1 MIIYMPM
8 RVEAVIAMQACAR
21 LGAVH
26 SVVFGGFSAKSLE
39 DRIKDAAAKFVIT
52 ADESVRGGK
61 NIPLKKTVDDAP
73 RRQRPHGGKVVV
85 FRRTGTPVAMTPA
98 RDVWWDDAVSGQS
111 DDCPPRRH
119 ERRRPV
125 IYSLH
130 LRLHRQTQ
138 GYFAYHRRLFAGRS
152 TFHEMGF

>member
-1 MIIYMPM
+1 MTAIVKFGLIAAYHAAVCRFANALSALGARRGDRMIIYMPM

-61 NIPLKKTVDDAP
+61 NIPLKKTVDDALVGSD
-73 RRQRPHGGKVVV
+73 HTVGKVVV

-98 RDVWWDDAVSGQS
+98 RDVWWDDAVSGQI
-111 DDCPPRRH
+111 R
-119 ERRRPV
+119 
-125 IYSLH
+125 
-130 LRLHRQTQ
+130 
-138 GYFAYHRRLFAGRS
+138 
-152 TFHEMGF
+152 

>member
-61 NIPLKKTVDDAP
+61 NIPLKKTVDDALVGSD
-73 RRQRPHGGKVVV
+73 HTVGKVVV

-111 DDCPPRRH
+111 DDCPPAAMNA
-119 ERRRPV
+119 EDPLF
-125 IYSLH
+125 ILYTSGSTGKPKGILH
-130 LRLHRQTQ
+130 TTG
-138 GYFAYHRRLFAGRS
+138 GYLLALYFP
-152 TFHEMGF
+152 